1 MAEKPEGRGIDKQ
14 QEVQHLVSQFQIMQ
28 QQLQGILIQKES
40 MRLHQLEIER
50 ALEEL
55 EATKQEQ
62 AYKITGSVMISK
74 PVKELKVELKESKEA
89 IGVRLQSLQKAEDRT
104 NAQLKDLQEKLKKF
118 IK

>member
-28 QQLQGILIQKES
+28 QQLQKES